1 MDLNVNDFSFDSGK
15 SLENCWE
22 PVVCFMEL
30 VRFLGRFGVDKIA
43 FGQSYNHI
51 KIAGYD
57 LSRCFEGNDCRP
69 LSALQF
75 RSLREFALKHFDFKT
90 PVSSSNRF
98 LLEPNSNHSS
108 VLLADAIAKDFPV
121 VSFSFDVQFK
131 SSALK
136 GYLKEKEKKHLT
148 TISVKN
154 LFAKDERRTVS
165 LLPSFL
171 STKAKDPMLEPMWNQ
186 EFINRYLVHIGHK
199 SHKPSRALSGG
210 EKIAYIKEHG
220 TIIAELCG
228 WQYHQTISKKNS
240 KRTLRYIFYSDRFK
254 NTTTYLSLDLEK
266 ADFHFELCDHFGH
279 HLREIC
285 WDGTITGPARKDHD
299 ILV

>member
-1 MDLNVNDFSFDSGK
+1 MYLNVNDFSFDSGK
-15 SLENCWE
+15 PLENCWE
-22 PVVCFMEL
+22 SVICFMEL

-51 KIAGYD
+51 KLAGFD
-57 LSRCFEGNDCRP
+57 LSRCFEGNDCSP
-69 LSALQF
+69 LSELQI
-75 RSLREFALKHFDFKT
+75 RSLREFALMHFDFET
-90 PVSSSNRF
+90 LEPSSNRI
-98 LLEPNSNHSS
+98 LLDPKSKYSS

-121 VSFSFDVQFK
+121 VSFIFSDQFK
-131 SSALK
+131 TSILK

-148 TISVKN
+148 TVSVKN
-154 LFAKDERRTVS
+154 LFDMDEKRTVP

-186 EFINRYLVHIGHK
+186 EFINRYLVHIGHH
-199 SHKPSRALSGG
+199 SHKPSRVLSGG
-210 EKIAYIKEHG
+210 EKVAYIIEHG

-228 WQYHQTISKKNS
+228 WRYHQTISKKNS
-240 KRTLRYIFYSDRFK
+240 KRALRFIFYSDRFK
-254 NTTTYLSLDLEK
+254 NTTAYLSLDLEK
-266 ADFHFELCDHFGH
+266 VDFHFELCDHFGH

-285 WDGTITGPARKDHD
+285 WDGTITGPAKKDHD